1 MYGIITAMPR
11 CYVRHGGDDE
21 YSRTIDVKEIDGYNG
36 PMEFKLKIRSSLVP
50 LFIDC
55 EDYYSKNRERAIT
68 TLTSNIPS
76 FKKWYDNI
84 NNVGS
89 ESFTR
94 TVGWYGVSKFYVA
107 IKLEIFFTENDIEY
121 LE

>member
-55 EDYYSKNRERAIT
+55 EDYYSQNRERVIN

-76 FKKWYDNI
+76 FKKWYDDI
-84 NNVGS
+84 NGVGS

-94 TVGWYGVSKFYVA
+94 TVGWYGISKFYIG
-107 IKLEIFFTENDIEY
+107 IKLKIYFTENDIEY